1 MAELDKK
8 KIIDNKNEAINKI
21 NEYLD
26 NCIIQDDIHAKKA
39 NLLSYWLK
47 DYFRYLEQEETFNSS
62 YLKDYSRGDIIK
74 VNLGF
79 NVGSEEGGLHYC
91 VVLDKKNAKSYST
104 LTVVPLSS
112 LKDTTTPNKTS
123 VFLGN
128 EIYTNLSIK
137 CENLIVECS
146 NKIVLLSNEINTLY
160 KLSENT
166 EDERII
172 KNYKIATAKNDIEH
186 VKEKLILI
194 EKIAKELSQ
203 MKKGTIAL
211 VNQITTISKQRIYNP
226 KHDIDILSGIKVSD
240 EKMALID
247 EKLKKLYVS

>member
-1 MAELDKK
+1 MQELDKR

-26 NCIIQDDIHAKKA
+26 NCIIQDDVHAKKA

-47 DYFRYLEQEETFNSS
+47 DYFRYIEQEETFNSS
-62 YLKDYSRGDIIK
+62 YLKEYSRGDIIK

-79 NVGSEEGGLHYC
+79 NVGNEEGGLHYC

-112 LKDTTTPNKTS
+112 IKNTTKPNKTS
-123 VFLGN
+123 VFLGE
-128 EIYTNLSIK
+128 EIYNSLVDK
-137 CENLIVECS
+137 C
-146 NKIVLLSNEINTLY
+146 
-160 KLSENT
+160 
-166 EDERII
+166 
-172 KNYKIATAKNDIEH
+172 ND
-186 VKEKLILI
+186 LI
-194 EKIAKELSQ
+194 EKGQNEIQILKQEIQELKVFPEDTEEGKIVKEYRISILDKKLDANQENLELILKINEELSQ

-226 KHDIDILSGIKVSD
+226 KKDLDILSGIKLSD

-247 EKLKKLYVS
+247 EKIKKLYIN